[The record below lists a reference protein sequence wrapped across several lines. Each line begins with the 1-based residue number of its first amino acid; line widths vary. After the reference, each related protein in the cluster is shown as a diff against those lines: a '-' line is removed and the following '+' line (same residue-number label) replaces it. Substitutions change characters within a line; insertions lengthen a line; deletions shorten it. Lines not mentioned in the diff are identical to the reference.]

1 MCNVFTGQAMLGG
14 DEEEWYI
21 LEIQG
26 TLTFLLFLIES
37 YKENIITQNELVQA
51 LIQFLNNQESMQN
64 E

>member
-1 MCNVFTGQAMLGG
+1 MLGG